1 MNNFKEKFIGFVKA
15 RGVGFWLLLPA
26 TVFSIVLPFVY
37 LSAYVSQLFRGGS
50 DDNPVLCGSR
60 IRYVLFQIYG

>member
-37 LSAYVSQLFRGGS
+37 LSAYVRDRKS
-50 DDNPVLCGSR
+50 V
-60 IRYVLFQIYG
+60 V